1 MTTPTPDLLDQAT
14 IDLIFALRDSLTDD
28 GPSRID
34 FWGGRATTA
43 LQTAAA
49 GSDNAGQAITTAAHK
64 LQIETLR
71 TATARTVKKAAEII
85 DTDYS
90 AWAAHVDKNIVYI
103 VALAAVEN
111 KSSKT
116 PKTATTTVD
125 ALPEEPSF

>member
-1 MTTPTPDLLDQAT
+1 MTTPTPEQLDQAT

-43 LQTAAA
+43 IQTAAA

-71 TATARTVKKAAEII
+71 TAVAKTVKKAAEVI
-85 DTDYS
+85 DQDYP
-90 AWAAHVDKNIVYI
+90 AWSAHVDKNIVYI
-103 VALAAVEN
+103 VALAAIEN
-111 KSSKT
+111 KTRKT
-116 PKTATTTVD
+116 TKTT
-125 ALPEEPSF
+125 EEIPF

>member
-1 MTTPTPDLLDQAT
+1 MTTPTPEQLDQAT

-34 FWGGRATTA
+34 FWGGRVTTA

-49 GSDNAGQAITTAAHK
+49 GSDSAGQAVTTAAHK

-71 TATARTVKKAAEII
+71 TAVAKTVKQAAAVI
-85 DTDYS
+85 DQDYP

-111 KSSKT
+111 KNRKT
-116 PKTATTTVD
+116 TKT
-125 ALPEEPSF
+125 EEIPF

>member
-1 MTTPTPDLLDQAT
+1 MTTPTPDQLDQAT

-28 GPSRID
+28 GPSRIE
-34 FWGGRATTA
+34 FWNGRATTA
-43 LQTAAA
+43 IQTAAA

-71 TATARTVKKAAEII
+71 TATAPAVKKAAQII
-85 DTDYS
+85 DQDYP

-111 KSSKT
+111 KTRKT
-116 PKTATTTVD
+116 TKTTKTTKT
-125 ALPEEPSF
+125 EEIPF

>member
-1 MTTPTPDLLDQAT
+1 MTTPTPDQLDQAT

-34 FWGGRATTA
+34 FWNGRATTA

-71 TATARTVKKAAEII
+71 TAVAMPAIKAAEVI
-85 DTDYS
+85 DADYP

-111 KSSKT
+111 KTRKT
-116 PKTATTTVD
+116 TKTTTTATT
-125 ALPEEPSF
+125 LPEEPNF

>member
-1 MTTPTPDLLDQAT
+1 MTTPTPEQLDQAT
-14 IDLIFALRDSLTDD
+14 IDLIFALRDSLADD

-43 LQTAAA
+43 IQTAAA

-71 TATARTVKKAAEII
+71 TAVAKTVKKAAEVI
-85 DTDYS
+85 DQDYP
-90 AWAAHVDKNIVYI
+90 AWSAHVDKNIVYI

-111 KSSKT
+111 KTRKT
-116 PKTATTTVD
+116 TKTT
-125 ALPEEPSF
+125 EEIPF

>member
-1 MTTPTPDLLDQAT
+1 MTTPTPDLLDQVT

-34 FWGGRATTA
+34 FWGGRVTTA

-71 TATARTVKKAAEII
+71 TATAKTVKKAAEII
-85 DTDYS
+85 DTDYL

-111 KSSKT
+111 KSRKT
-116 PKTATTTVD
+116 PKTTTTVSD
-125 ALPEEPSF
+125 TLPEEPNF

>member
-1 MTTPTPDLLDQAT
+1 MTTPTPDQLDQAT

-28 GPSRID
+28 GPSRIE
-34 FWGGRATTA
+34 FWNGRATSA
-43 LQTAAA
+43 LLTAAA

-71 TATARTVKKAAEII
+71 TATAPAVKKAAQII
-85 DTDYS
+85 DQDYP

-111 KSSKT
+111 KTRKT
-116 PKTATTTVD
+116 TKTAKT
-125 ALPEEPSF
+125 EEIPF

>member
-1 MTTPTPDLLDQAT
+1 MTTPTLDQLDAAT

-43 LQTAAA
+43 IKTAAA

-71 TATARTVKKAAEII
+71 TAVAKNVKKAAEVI
-85 DTDYS
+85 DTDYP

-111 KSSKT
+111 KTRKSTKT
-116 PKTATTTVD
+116 T
-125 ALPEEPSF
+125 EEIPF

>member
-1 MTTPTPDLLDQAT
+1 MTTPTPDQYDQAT

-34 FWGGRATTA
+34 FWGGRVTTA
-43 LQTAAA
+43 IQTAAA
-49 GSDNAGQAITTAAHK
+49 GADNAGQAITTAAHK

-71 TATARTVKKAAEII
+71 TAVAKTVKQAAQVI
-85 DTDYS
+85 DIDYP

-111 KSSKT
+111 KTRKT
-116 PKTATTTVD
+116 TKT
-125 ALPEEPSF
+125 EEIPF

>member
-1 MTTPTPDLLDQAT
+1 MTTPTPEQLDQAT

-34 FWGGRATTA
+34 FCGGRATTA
-43 LQTAAA
+43 IQTAAA

-71 TATARTVKKAAEII
+71 TAVAKTVKKAAEVI
-85 DTDYS
+85 DQDYP
-90 AWAAHVDKNIVYI
+90 AWSAHVDKNIVYI

-111 KSSKT
+111 KTRKT
-116 PKTATTTVD
+116 TKTT
-125 ALPEEPSF
+125 EEIPF

>member
-1 MTTPTPDLLDQAT
+1 MTTPTLDQYDQAT

-34 FWGGRATTA
+34 FWNGRATSA

-71 TATARTVKKAAEII
+71 TTTAKTVKQAAQVI
-85 DTDYS
+85 DTDYP

-111 KSSKT
+111 KTRKATKT
-116 PKTATTTVD
+116 TTATT
-125 ALPEEPSF
+125 LPEEPTF

>member
-1 MTTPTPDLLDQAT
+1 MTTPTPDQYDQAT

-34 FWGGRATTA
+34 FWNGRATSA
-43 LQTAAA
+43 LLTAAA

-71 TATARTVKKAAEII
+71 TTTAKTVKQAAQVI
-85 DTDYS
+85 DANYP

-111 KSSKT
+111 KTRKT
-116 PKTATTTVD
+116 PKTTATDT
-125 ALPEEPSF
+125 LPEEPNF